1 MPILTADAYPQTP
14 ATARELAF
22 AVLLEQD
29 DTREFAT
36 RILERRLSEINFR
49 ERALATELV
58 HGLVRRQ
65 LTLDT
70 LIQGKVSRPRHR
82 VEHALWRLLQL
93 GAYQLIFLDG
103 VPEHAAVSETVN
115 LAKRIGQPRWTG
127 FANGVLRNLSR
138 DVSPDEENEPGRNTI
153 PLTAGRYRGLKSD
166 AFPDSDEN
174 TAAWFSAAFSFP
186 LWLAERWTPRFSR
199 DELIAIGF
207 WFNQPHGFTLRFNPL
222 KATLRDAVLDT
233 LRAAGHPVEPGEQP
247 EAIRLESTAGIVD
260 LPGFSD
266 GHFTVQDESAITVGK
281 LLNPSPGM
289 QVLDLCAAPGTKT
302 THLAEMMQNRG
313 RIIATDISEER
324 LKRVN
329 ENAARLGHTI
339 IETTPIAD
347 DLSDVPPGPFDAV
360 LVDAPCSNTGVL
372 GKRPEARWRISNE
385 EIEELAAL
393 QLRLLDT
400 AAERL
405 QPGGR
410 LVYSTCSIEPEENA
424 GVIAAFLESHAD
436 FELLE
441 QHNFTPGHPAD
452 GGFAALLRRI
462 D

>member
-14 ATARELAF
+14 TTSRELAF

-29 DTREFAT
+29 DTREFAV
-36 RILERRLSEINFR
+36 RILERRLGDVEFR
-49 ERALATELV
+49 ERGLATELV
-58 HGLVRRQ
+58 HGIVRRQ
-65 LTLDT
+65 RTLDT
-70 LIQGKVSRPRHR
+70 LIQRHVSRPRHR
-82 VEHALWRLLQL
+82 VEDALWRLLQL

-115 LAKRIGQPRWTG
+115 LAKRIGRPRWTG
-127 FANGVLRNLSR
+127 FANGVLRTLSR
-138 DVSPDEENEPGRNTI
+138 DATDDAGDAPATDSV
-153 PLTAGRYRGLKSD
+153 PLTGGRYRKLKTA
-166 AFPDSDEN
+166 AFPDPDQN
-174 TAAWFSAAFSFP
+174 TAGWFSAAFSFP
-186 LWLAERWTPRFSR
+186 LWLAERWTPRFSV
-199 DELIAIGF
+199 DELIALGF
-207 WFNQPHGFTLRFNPL
+207 WYNEPHGVTLRINAL
-222 KATLRDAVLDT
+222 KTESRDAVIESLT
-233 LRAAGHPVEPGEQP
+233 NTGLAVQPGHNP
-247 EAIRLESTAGIVD
+247 ESIRLESTAGIAD

-266 GHFTVQDESAITVGK
+266 GHFTVQDESAIAVGK

-302 THLAEMMQNRG
+302 THLAEMMQNQG

-324 LKRVN
+324 LKRIN

-339 IETTPIAD
+339 IETTPIAA
-347 DLSDVPPGPFDAV
+347 DLGNVPPGPFDVV

-424 GVIAAFLESHAD
+424 GVIAAFLESRAD

-441 QHNFTPGHPAD
+441 QHTFTPGHPAD